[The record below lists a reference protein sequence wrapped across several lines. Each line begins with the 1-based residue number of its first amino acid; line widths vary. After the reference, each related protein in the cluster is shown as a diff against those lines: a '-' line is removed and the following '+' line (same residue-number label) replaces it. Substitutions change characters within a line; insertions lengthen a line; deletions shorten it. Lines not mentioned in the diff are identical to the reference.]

1 MSRCLFVFAKKKV
14 WKDKCTV
21 GFIKRLLNIKCRKF
35 ISSTAPFG
43 VMPSDELLARRQ
55 VPVGRGVGAL
65 AIGAALVLTWW
76 RFVHTR
82 LEMIE
87 AHIEGRGGTRIQ
99 TKSEQTKKGAERR
112 EASQLALINPE

>member
-1 MSRCLFVFAKKKV
+1 
-14 WKDKCTV
+14 
-21 GFIKRLLNIKCRKF
+21 
-35 ISSTAPFG
+35 
-43 VMPSDELLARRQ
+43 MPSDELLARRQ